1 MNYAPEKLKNALVG
15 IAEYVEKKKPTT
27 LAEAEHMLTLIGVI
41 ATETLIET
49 KNALRPV
56 P

>member
-1 MNYAPEKLKNALVG
+1 MNYAPEKLKKALVV
-15 IAEYVEKKKPTT
+15 IAEYVEKKKPKTFE
-27 LAEAEHMLTLIGVI
+27 EAEHMLALIGVI
-41 ATETLIET
+41 ASETLIET